1 MTRTHQTIG
10 AMVALALFFGFGL
23 PLMLALAVSP

>member
-1 MTRTHQTIG
+1 MTRAHQTIG
-10 AMVALALFFGFGL
+10 AMVALALFLGFGL